1 MVKQRRKGNGM
12 KKELEK
18 SDIYAIYHL
27 MDTGADAKTI
37 AKELDIGIK
46 LIKDIISNRPEPQN
60 TAIKTTSAKTNSKDL
75 MIRETSGKRNKSV
88 SIMTKEASQV
98 HDSFRQNLGNTSSRT
113 SKNAIYRPNK

>member
-1 MVKQRRKGNGM
+1 M
-12 KKELEK
+12 KKQLEK

-46 LIKDIISNRPEPQN
+46 LVKDIISDRPETPNKTIQ
-60 TAIKTTSAKTNSKDL
+60 TTSSKTNSKNL
-75 MIRETSGKRNKSV
+75 MINETSGKRNKSV

-98 HDSFRQNLGNTSSRT
+98 HDAFRQNINNTSSRT